1 MRRWL
6 IVLVLFVIPF
16 QMVWAAAA
24 PYCAHEAA
32 SAGAAHFGHHEHR
45 HHGGAKAAPAAAD
58 EAATPFGA
66 DADCGACQFGAS
78 VSLPTAAI
86 VVAVLPHPPLPRA
99 RPPRYDSHV
108 PAGPER
114 PDRHVLAAAARS
126 AGGVESG
133 LHLI

>member
-6 IVLVLFVIPF
+6 IVLVLFVMPF

-32 SAGAAHFGHHEHR
+32 AADAAHFGHHEHR
-45 HHGGAKAAPAAAD
+45 HHGGAKAAAAAD

-78 VSLPTAAI
+78 VSLPAAAL
-86 VVAVLPHPPLPRA
+86 VVAVLPHPPVSRA

-114 PDRHVLAAAARS
+114 PDRSVLAAAARS

-133 LHLI
+133 LHPI